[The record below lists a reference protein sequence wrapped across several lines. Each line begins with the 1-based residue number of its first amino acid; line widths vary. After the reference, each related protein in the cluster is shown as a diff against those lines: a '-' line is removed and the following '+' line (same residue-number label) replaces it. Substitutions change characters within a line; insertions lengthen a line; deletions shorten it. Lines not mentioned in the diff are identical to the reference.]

1 MSALL
6 DFIGQFGN
14 AVTDT
19 AGVVGGGFATY
30 VGKKFVSAERNARRA
45 IKIAEEAK
53 RIVDKF
59 EERFESLQQGVR
71 LEIAN
76 FKNEM
81 FHGQADGYRSA
92 SRPDLNAEEYERR
105 FRDIQS
111 RIEELRSDVNRE
123 RGARHA
129 LQKQIADEARED
141 SRQWLE
147 IQKMVSRIDGA
158 FEVVKTQF
166 LRRT

>member
-1 MSALL
+1 
-6 DFIGQFGN
+6 
-14 AVTDT
+14 
-19 AGVVGGGFATY
+19 
-30 VGKKFVSAERNARRA
+30 
-45 IKIAEEAK
+45 
-53 RIVDKF
+53 
-59 EERFESLQQGVR
+59 
-71 LEIAN
+71 
-76 FKNEM
+76 
-81 FHGQADGYRSA
+81 
-92 SRPDLNAEEYERR
+92 
-105 FRDIQS
+105 
-111 RIEELRSDVNRE
+111 VNRE